1 MWWNCIFYLNVKIC
15 VSMCLSL
22 LGYSEGQKTMGL
34 FHKFFIFPPLHTTT
48 FHFWPSFLASYMGSQ
63 YKIVYS
69 ITLRGYFVLDGQGY
83 KPSILPP
90 SATLITILYV

>member
-1 MWWNCIFYLNVKIC
+1 MVGN
-15 VSMCLSL
+15 L
-22 LGYSEGQKTMGL
+22 LGYSEGRKTTGL
-34 FHKFFIFPPLHTTT
+34 FHKFFIFPPLQATT